1 MPLFDVVEHY
11 IGGLKTHEVHVIANL
26 LACYADTGKLS
37 GGSIKGRIISLR
49 EQHKDD
55 LDKVVSLV
63 LSHIKA
69 QSKAKLV
76 LVILDHVKKTGL
88 PVSNSES
95 PLFKVTCNLTALK
108 AGD

>member
-1 MPLFDVVEHY
+1 MLIPKKLF
-11 IGGLKTHEVHVIANL
+11 
-26 LACYADTGKLS
+26 
-37 GGSIKGRIISLR
+37 GGSIEARVLSLR

-69 QSKAKLV
+69 QRKAKLM
-76 LVILDHVKKTGL
+76 LASAILEHVKNTGL

-95 PLFKVTCNLTALK
+95 PLSTLPTTLLHSKVSHRCK
-108 AGD
+108 FCSKHERS